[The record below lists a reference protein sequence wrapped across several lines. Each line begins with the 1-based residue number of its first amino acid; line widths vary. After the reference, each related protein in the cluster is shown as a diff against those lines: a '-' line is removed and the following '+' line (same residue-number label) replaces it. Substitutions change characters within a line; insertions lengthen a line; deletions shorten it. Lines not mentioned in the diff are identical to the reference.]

1 MSSAPAAVQAG
12 RVQRPPAMV
21 IARRAVNRLT
31 LPVLLVLP
39 SLIIIAGLVGYP
51 LVRTVYLSFTDTG
64 LGELIYGG
72 STWVGLENYK
82 EVFADEHL
90 RTSLVNTVVFGT
102 ACVVGTMALGFAVA
116 LLLNQRLKGNLFFGV
131 AVLLPWA
138 VPALA
143 ASAIWKW
150 LFDARYGF
158 VNWALVNLGFE
169 RFADY
174 AWFADRWSAFFAV
187 FVTVVW
193 QSFPFVALAL
203 LAGLQTIPKEMLQ
216 AAAVDGAGAWQRFR
230 LVTLPLLRPIVAVL
244 VIFSTIWDFKIFDQI
259 YVMAAGVPDRSAD
272 TAAVAAYREG
282 FALSHYGLGS
292 RRRRRAVPDPAR
304 VLAGLRAPDRPRGRA
319 RMRWLLKRGW
329 MYVRDDRGRGLRA
342 VPDLLDRD
350 HVLEA
355 AVGDLHAHAGPVA
368 VRPAVGPVP
377 ARARRGPRRPGAD
390 ELADRRER
398 DDGAVPAG
406 ERAAR
411 PTCWPA
417 TACGSPGSC

>member
-116 LLLNQRLKGNLFFGV
+116 LLLNQRLKGNLIFGV

-158 VNWALVNLGFE
+158 VNWALVNLGFD

-174 AWFADRWSAFFAV
+174 AWFAGRWSASFAV

-259 YVMAAGVPDRSAD
+259 YVMAAGVPDRAAD

-292 RRRRRAVPDPAR
+292 AVAV
-304 VLAGLRAPDRPRGRA
+304 VLFLI
-319 RMRWLLKRGW
+319 LLLFSLL
-329 MYVRDDRGRGLRA
+329 YVRMIGREG
-342 VPDLLDRD
+342 
-350 HVLEA
+350 
-355 AVGDLHAHAGPVA
+355 
-368 VRPAVGPVP
+368 
-377 ARARRGPRRPGAD
+377 
-390 ELADRRER
+390 ELA
-398 DDGAVPAG
+398 
-406 ERAAR
+406 
-411 PTCWPA
+411 
-417 TACGSPGSC
+417 